1 MEASSFQAWPPRVSG
16 AGSSKGV
23 WGAAWPARL
32 DVVTTGQIEKSL
44 RIASGAQQHQALVN
58 AVMTPE
64 LRKIMQEQGK
74 RISEALNLQVKVRDV
89 ISPSLEALMREQN
102 KRISEMLDSAGMRK
116 ALAGINFNLPEGWP
130 EQVAAYRKQIVTE
143 LAVEDDAE
151 STGGGLKRLAEE
163 REAIITCLKRIG
175 VALEGAKFIPNFP
188 IPALVIYLFCMLVVL
203 AEVAN
208 EKLSERED
216 DD

>member
-1 MEASSFQAWPPRVSG
+1 
-16 AGSSKGV
+16 
-23 WGAAWPARL
+23 
-32 DVVTTGQIEKSL
+32 VTTDQINKDL
-44 RIASGAQQHQALVN
+44 PHRQQAQLHQAMVDSI
-58 AVMTPE
+58 MTLE
-64 LRKIMQEQGK
+64 RQKMMQEQGK
-74 RISEALNLQVKVRDV
+74 RISEALNLQVKVRDM
-89 ISPSLEALMREQN
+89 ISPAREALMREQN
-102 KRISEMLDSAGMRK
+102 QRVSEMLDSAGMRK
-116 ALAGINFNLPEGWP
+116 AFAGINFNLPKGWA
-130 EQVAAYRKQIVTE
+130 EQVAAYREQIVTE

-188 IPALVIYLFCMLVVL
+188 IPPLVIYLFCMLVAL

-208 EKLSERED
+208 EKLSEPAD